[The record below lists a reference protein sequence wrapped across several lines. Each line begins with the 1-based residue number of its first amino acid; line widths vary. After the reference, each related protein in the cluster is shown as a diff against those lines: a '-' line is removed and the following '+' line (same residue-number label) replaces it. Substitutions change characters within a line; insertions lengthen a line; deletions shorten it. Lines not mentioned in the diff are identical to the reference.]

1 MGFKSIFKN
10 RNIKIIL
17 LSILVYILY
26 DTLSKVREGV
36 DTKNIVP
43 KEKKIYLFWKK
54 SCRFSKR
61 IMPLWDAFQKKYP
74 EITNKVEEEE
84 DLKLIDFLRIEA
96 YPTIALVTS
105 GENNKYGV
113 RLTDYYEGERSM
125 EGLVHF
131 AEDHSL
137 I

>member
-1 MGFKSIFKN
+1 MSFKSIFKD

-26 DTLSKVREGV
+26 DSLNKVREGV
-36 DTKNIVP
+36 DTKNEVK

-61 IMPLWDAFQKKYP
+61 MMPLWDAFSKKYP
-74 EITNKVEEEE
+74 DITEKVEEEE
-84 DLKLIDFLRIEA
+84 NRKLVDFLRIEA
-96 YPTIALVTS
+96 FPTIALVTS
-105 GENNKYGV
+105 GENNEYGY

-131 AEDHSL
+131 GEIHSL